1 MKRTMALTVAG
12 ALALMLGGCAA
23 QPREVRC
30 DQKLEPINAA
40 APRDA
45 PPDKAV
51 VPPSAGRAP

>member
-1 MKRTMALTVAG
+1 MKRTMAVMLAG
-12 ALALMLGGCAA
+12 ALTLMLWGCAA

-45 PPDKAV
+45 PPDKEVA
-51 VPPSAGRAP
+51 PPSVGPAP